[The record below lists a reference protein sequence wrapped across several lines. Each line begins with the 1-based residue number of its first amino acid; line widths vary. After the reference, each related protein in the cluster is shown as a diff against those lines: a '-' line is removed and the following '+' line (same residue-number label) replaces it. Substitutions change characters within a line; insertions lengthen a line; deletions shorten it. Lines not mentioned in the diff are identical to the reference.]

1 MVHGIRE
8 LADRVAVIEPDGPL
22 PAAEG
27 LMLNS
32 PSRLPVTLRAA

>member
-1 MVHGIRE
+1 
-8 LADRVAVIEPDGPL
+8 VIEPDGPL

-32 PSRLPVTLRAA
+32 PSRLTVTLRAA